1 MSNRNLKHS
10 LRSTLASLAL
20 ASSLTGV
27 VAACSAD
34 TPTVTQV
41 PSTISAQVPETAAP
55 VAEGLSFY
63 YDGVKT
69 SVSSK
74 DAAVLFAACSL
85 NTGDAAKIVSFV
97 NNTLKAG
104 PITAGDVTGLG
115 DPLNPAISDFNGN
128 GVVNC
133 EDAAI
138 LFAVSTVGVDAVKV
152 NNFVSGTLK
161 ISGVSVTQAQLDS
174 FFKTPPTPTPTPTPT
189 PKTFLVT
196 PDDLKLP
203 SGSSQSVTVSLP
215 SAPPGNVTVTVTP
228 SSGITATPPT
238 LPFTPTGFSGT
249 VTVSSTATPGTTGTV
264 KFSAPG
270 YADGVVNVTVGQSTN
285 LVVNPDSLSI
295 PANGAA
301 PFTVKLA
308 KAPTA
313 PVTVT
318 VTPSTPDLT
327 TNLASLTFTPTNF
340 NTNQTVLVSAGL
352 GAVPGAQSVLL
363 DAGPLGQFNLPVTIT
378 PISQK
383 TFFIDPTNGND
394 AFPGT
399 SALPWKTVEKALDSS
414 QDSGST
420 VKAAANAGNNVV
432 VTILGGTNITQNV
445 PAPGIN
451 TPALSAGSVTVL
463 QASSPKTFTLNMNAV
478 GSQLILNKGYKLQD
492 IKITSSAT
500 GTAVKI
506 THPTAGLASVDVE
519 CSGNGVICVQV
530 EGVGFHTLKD
540 VRVDVTASNTSN
552 VGIQNGANANLS
564 IVGGEVRPTTSG
576 QNITLINAVGVLTV
590 TGLTVDMTG
599 HTKASTGILLQL
611 PGSLVTGSTISIGN
625 PSSGNAI
632 GINVQGTASPSTVE
646 GNTFI
651 GFGNSIGVQGGNNL
665 SSGALGAL
673 LKNNFSG
680 TFAGGKVVP

>member
-104 PITAGDVTGLG
+104 PITPGDVTGLG
-115 DPLNPAISDFNGN
+115 DPLQPAISDFNGN

-228 SSGITATPPT
+228 SGGITATPPT
-238 LPFTPTGFSGT
+238 LAFTPTVFSGT

-270 YADGVVNVTVGQSTN
+270 YADGVVNVTVDQSTN
-285 LVVNPDSLSI
+285 LVVKPASLKI
-295 PANGAA
+295 PANGAES
-301 PFTVKLA
+301 FTVKLA

-318 VTPSTPDLT
+318 VTPSTSALT
-327 TNLASLTFTPTNF
+327 TTPAFLPFTPSDFSINK
-340 NTNQTVLVSAGL
+340 TVLVSPGP
-352 GAVPGAQSVLL
+352 GAVPGAESVLL
-363 DAGPLGQFNLPVTIT
+363 DAGQLGQFKLPVTIT
-378 PISQK
+378 PASNT
-383 TFFIDPTNGND
+383 TFFIHPTVGD
-394 AFPGT
+394 DTFPGT
-399 SALPWKTVEKALDSS
+399 AAQPWQTVWKVLDSG
-414 QDSGST
+414 QPTGLKVAT
-420 VKAAANAGNNVV
+420 VASAGNNVV

-445 PAPGIN
+445 GASIN
-451 TPALSAGSVTVL
+451 TPALSVGSVTVL
-463 QASSPKTFTLNMNAV
+463 QAPSAGTFTLNMGTN
-478 GSQLILNKGYKLQD
+478 QLTLNQGYKLQD
-492 IKITSSAT
+492 INIISTAG
-500 GTAVKI
+500 GTAVTI
-506 THPTAGLASVDVE
+506 NDPTAGLASVDVT
-519 CSGNGVICVQV
+519 CNAAATTPCVEV
-530 EGVGFHTLKD
+530 KGAGSHILKD
-540 VRVDVTASNTSN
+540 VRVDV
-552 VGIQNGANANLS
+552 ANASGSIGILNNATNINLT
-564 IVGGEVRPTTSG
+564 IVGGRVRTTG
-576 QNITLINAVGVLTV
+576 TAGPITLIESKGVLTV
-590 TGLTVDMTG
+590 TGLEVNMTNGG
-599 HTKASTGILLQL
+599 HAQTSTGIVLKAA
-611 PGSLVTGSTISIGN
+611 GSSVTGSTIKVN
-625 PSSGNAI
+625 NASSPNAI
-632 GINVQGTASPSTVE
+632 GIDVQSTASKSTVE

-651 GFGNSIGVQGGNNL
+651 GSGSNSVALTGNNNLFFDAL
-665 SSGALGAL
+665 SKNIFLG
-673 LKNNFSG
+673 S
-680 TFAGGKVVP
+680 FAAQPVQP